1 MEQNKQPLLSIC
13 IPTYNRASYLEGAI
27 LNIITDNA
35 FGDEVEIIIS
45 DNASTDNTEEIAKK
59 YTQKHY
65 NIKYYKNEENIRDK
79 NFMLALQR
87 GNGLYRRLFNDT
99 LRFKERALQK
109 MLDII
114 RISPQNRPLFF
125 YQNITF
131 LNSNTQKKINN
142 PAELILN
149 TSYWITW
156 IGNFGNWK
164 HIINNIPSP
173 NECAPLLLTQ
183 VDWSF
188 KIMSGNQC
196 AQIYFDDYFESIIPN
211 KKGGYNIFNV
221 FINNYLLIIRQ
232 YIDKKSII
240 QKEKYRLFR
249 YFLLKWISSLKNSNK
264 DFTFEKNNIWNILM
278 KEYWYC
284 PYFYIGLIFLYI
296 KNIIAK
302 K

>member
-131 LNSNTQKKINN
+131 LNSNTHKKINDQF
-142 PAELILN
+142 ELIEN
-149 TSYWITW
+149 TSFWTTW
-156 IGNFGNWK
+156 IGNFGNWE

>member
-1 MEQNKQPLLSIC
+1 MENKQPLLSIC

-249 YFLLKWISSLKNSNK
+249 YFLLKWISLLKNSNK

-296 KNIIAK
+296 KNIITTK
-302 K
+302 

>member
-249 YFLLKWISSLKNSNK
+249 YFLLKWISLLKNSNK

>member
-99 LRFKERALQK
+99 LRFKEKALQK

-149 TSYWITW
+149 TSYWITG

>member
-125 YQNITF
+125 YQNMTF

>member
-249 YFLLKWISSLKNSNK
+249 YFLLNWISSLKNSNK

>member
-99 LRFKERALQK
+99 LRFKEGALQK

-142 PAELILN
+142 SAELILN

-156 IGNFGNWK
+156 IGNFGNWE

-173 NECAPLLLTQ
+173 NKCAPLLLTQ

-188 KIMSGNQC
+188 KIMSKNQC

-249 YFLLKWISSLKNSNK
+249 HFLLKWISSLTNSKN

>member
-131 LNSNTQKKINN
+131 LNSNAQKKINN

>member
-114 RISPQNRPLFF
+114 RISPQNRPLIF

>member
-249 YFLLKWISSLKNSNK
+249 YFLLKWISSLKSSNK

>member
-296 KNIIAK
+296 KNIM
-302 K
+302 

>member
-131 LNSNTQKKINN
+131 LNSNTHKKINDQF
-142 PAELILN
+142 ELIEN
-149 TSYWITW
+149 TSFWTTW
-156 IGNFGNWK
+156 IGNFGNWE

-249 YFLLKWISSLKNSNK
+249 YFLLQWISSLKNSNK
-264 DFTFEKNNIWNILM
+264 DFTFEKNNMWNILM

>member
-232 YIDKKSII
+232 YIDKRSII

>member
-173 NECAPLLLTQ
+173 NECVPLLLTQ

>member
-99 LRFKERALQK
+99 LRFKEKALQK

>member
-131 LNSNTQKKINN
+131 LNSNTKKKINN

>member
-1 MEQNKQPLLSIC
+1 MDS
-13 IPTYNRASYLEGAI
+13 
-27 LNIITDNA
+27 
-35 FGDEVEIIIS
+35 
-45 DNASTDNTEEIAKK
+45 
-59 YTQKHY
+59 
-65 NIKYYKNEENIRDK
+65 
-79 NFMLALQR
+79 
-87 GNGLYRRLFNDT
+87 
-99 LRFKERALQK
+99 
-109 MLDII
+109 
-114 RISPQNRPLFF
+114 
-125 YQNITF
+125 
-131 LNSNTQKKINN
+131 
-142 PAELILN
+142 
-149 TSYWITW
+149 
-156 IGNFGNWK
+156 NFGNWK

>member
-240 QKEKYRLFR
+240 QKEKYSLFR

>member
-240 QKEKYRLFR
+240 QKEKYRLSR

>member
-99 LRFKERALQK
+99 LRFKEGALQK

-114 RISPQNRPLFF
+114 RISSQNRPLFF
-125 YQNITF
+125 YQNISF
-131 LNSNTQKKINN
+131 LKPNTYKITKGVT
-142 PAELILN
+142 AFFLN
-149 TSYWITW
+149 TSYWVTW
-156 IGNFGNWK
+156 IGNFGNW
-164 HIINNIPSP
+164 NNIIEEIPDP
-173 NECAPLLLTQ
+173 DECAPLLLAQ

-188 KIMSGNQC
+188 KIIKANPE
-196 AQIYFDDYFESIIPN
+196 AQIYYDDYFNSIVPA
-211 KKGGYNIFNV
+211 KKGGYNFFNV
-221 FINNYLLIIRQ
+221 FIINYLSII
-232 YIDKKSII
+232 KKSIRNPFLLE
-240 QKEKYRLFR
+240 QEKYRLYR
-249 YFLLKWISSLKNSNK
+249 YYLIYAIYNFTRLGNSY
-264 DFTFEKNNIWNILM
+264 TFDNSYMWRTLFKA
-278 KEYWYC
+278 YWYQ

-296 KNIIAK
+296 KKITK
-302 K
+302 KE

>member
-142 PAELILN
+142 PVELILN

>member
-131 LNSNTQKKINN
+131 LNSNTKKKINN

-156 IGNFGNWK
+156 IGNLGNWK

>member
-149 TSYWITW
+149 TSYRITW

>member
-99 LRFKERALQK
+99 LRFKEKALQK

-142 PAELILN
+142 PTELILN

>member
-27 LNIITDNA
+27 QNIITDNA

-99 LRFKERALQK
+99 LRFKEGALQK

-131 LNSNTQKKINN
+131 LNSNTQKKINDQF
-142 PAELILN
+142 ELIEN
-149 TSYWITW
+149 TSFWTTW
-156 IGNFGNWK
+156 IGNFGNWE

-173 NECAPLLLTQ
+173 NECASLLLTQ

-188 KIMSGNQC
+188 KIMLEGKQ
-196 AQIYFDDYFESIIPN
+196 AEIYFNDYFESITPN
-211 KKGGYNIFNV
+211 KKGGYNIFEIFV
-221 FINNYLLIIRQ
+221 NNYLLIIRR
-232 YIDKKSII
+232 YINKNLIL

-249 YFLLKWISSLKNSNK
+249 YFLLYWIIILNNPTNN
-264 DFTFEKNNIWNILM
+264 FTFEKGNFWKILM

-284 PYFYIGLIFLYI
+284 PYFYIELILLHMKKII
-296 KNIIAK
+296 KK

>member
-1 MEQNKQPLLSIC
+1 MENNKQPLLSIC
-13 IPTYNRASYLEGAI
+13 IPTYNRANYLEGAI

-35 FGDEVEIIIS
+35 FGNDVEIIIS
-45 DNASTDNTEEIAKK
+45 DNASTDTTEEVAKRYTTK
-59 YTQKHY
+59 YS
-65 NIKYYKNEENIRDK
+65 NIRYYKNEENIRDK
-79 NFMLALQR
+79 NFILALQR

-99 LRFKERALQK
+99 LRFKEGALQK

-142 PAELILN
+142 QFELIEN

-164 HIINNIPSP
+164 HVINNIPSP

-188 KIMSGNQC
+188 KIMLEGQQ
-196 AQIYFDDYFESIIPN
+196 AEIYFDDYFESITPN
-211 KKGGYNIFNV
+211 KKGGYNIFDV
-221 FINNYLLIIRQ
+221 FVNNYLTIIRR
-232 YIDKKSII
+232 YIDKSTIL

-249 YFLLKWISSLKNSNK
+249 YFLINWITALKEPTNN
-264 DFTFEKNNIWNILM
+264 FTFEKNNIWKILL

-284 PYFYIGLIFLYI
+284 PYFHIGLMLLNI
-296 KNIIAK
+296 KTKIK
-302 K
+302 KK